1 MKLMVLDGN
10 SLVNRAF
17 FGIKLLTTKDGRYTN
32 AIYGFQNIL
41 LNLLAAHKPD
51 AVAIAWDERA
61 PTFRHTAYDGYKATR
76 HGMPE
81 ELAQQMPVLK
91 ELLTDLGFVQVSKA
105 GWEAD
110 DILGTL
116 AAACE
121 AAGGTTLLATGDR
134 DSLQLVDDATTVLL
148 ATNKETIPMDP
159 AAIREK
165 YGIEPPQ
172 LIDVKSLMGD
182 ASDNIPGVPGI
193 GEKTALALISK
204 FGSLQGVYDNIDDKA
219 VKPGQRAKLTAN
231 RDKADLSY
239 MLGTIRKDAPIET
252 DPAAYLR
259 QPGDPAAAAQLLAAL
274 EMHKLVD
281 RWGLNGGTAP
291 APSENAAPL
300 ETVEPSPLPLLLEG
314 RFYAARNA
322 DGDWYLVQG
331 QDVYLPDTDR
341 LAAILDSGAE
351 LWAFDAKPLYR
362 LALEHGGIGSALRFD
377 GKLAAYLLN
386 PSASGYEVH
395 SLAAEYGVHAAFAC
409 EAAPDAGVLAG
420 LCDTLA
426 AALDESGQR
435 KLLDEMELP
444 LARVLADM
452 ERIGFAIDADGIR
465 AFGDSLRSELDG
477 ILHNIYTEVGYEFN
491 VNSPKKLGEAL
502 FDKLGLPPR
511 KKNARGYSTDA
522 ETLESLRPYNQVID
536 EILKYRTY
544 AKLLST
550 YVDGLLNAEAADGRV
565 HSTFIQTEARTG
577 RISSTEPN
585 LQNIPVRMELGREIR
600 KLFVPREG
608 CVLVDADYS
617 QIELRVLAH
626 MSNDKNLIQAY
637 RQAEADRAAAEELLS
652 DPEMRELAQEELTAA
667 REEMERLRQELK
679 LLLLPK
685 DPNDRKNVI
694 LEIRGGVGGEE
705 SALFAHS
712 LLRMYTMYAES
723 RGWKLE
729 IASINE
735 TELGGVKDCSA
746 VIEGD
751 GAWSRLKFESGVH
764 RVQRVPE
771 TESGGRIHTSAATV
785 AVLPEMEPVDVEL
798 NPADIEM
805 QVYRASGAGGQ
816 HVNKTSSAVRLIHK
830 PTGTVVEC
838 QQERSQFQNRDK
850 AMRLL
855 ASRLYEAE
863 QEKVEGAY
871 TAQRRRQV
879 GTGMRNERIRTY
891 NFPQG
896 RVTDHR
902 IGLTLYRLESVMDGD
917 LDEIID
923 ALVTADQAE
932 RLRSQGTD

>member
-134 DSLQLVDDATTVLL
+134 DSLQLVDDVTTVLL

-444 LARVLADM
+444 LGSRL
-452 ERIGFAIDADGIR
+452 
-465 AFGDSLRSELDG
+465 
-477 ILHNIYTEVGYEFN
+477 
-491 VNSPKKLGEAL
+491 
-502 FDKLGLPPR
+502 
-511 KKNARGYSTDA
+511 RGYFVA
-522 ETLESLRPYNQVID
+522 GEGET
-536 EILKYRTY
+536 
-544 AKLLST
+544 
-550 YVDGLLNAEAADGRV
+550 
-565 HSTFIQTEARTG
+565 
-577 RISSTEPN
+577 
-585 LQNIPVRMELGREIR
+585 
-600 KLFVPREG
+600 
-608 CVLVDADYS
+608 LVDADYS
-617 QIELRVLAH
+617 QIELRILAH
-626 MSNDKNLIQAY
+626 ITGDEHMQQAFLNGADIHRSTAAKIY
-637 RQAEADRAAAEELLS
+637 HIPESEVTPQLRSASKAINFGIMYGKGAYSLSKDLGIPVKEADTFLKTYLDTFPKVDGYMRDCIAHAKDKGYVETLFGRRRAL
-652 DPEMRELAQEELTAA
+652 PELASSNFQVRASGERMARNTPIQGTAA
-667 REEMERLRQELK
+667 DIIKLAMVHVWQRLRDEKLQARLLLQVHDELIVEAPEEEIDEVKRILKEEME
-679 LLLLPK
+679 
-685 DPNDRKNVI
+685 NVVHYSVP
-694 LEIRGGVGGEE
+694 LTTEVGVGKTWLE
-705 SALFAHS
+705 AH
-712 LLRMYTMYAES
+712 
-723 RGWKLE
+723 
-729 IASINE
+729 
-735 TELGGVKDCSA
+735 
-746 VIEGD
+746 
-751 GAWSRLKFESGVH
+751 
-764 RVQRVPE
+764 
-771 TESGGRIHTSAATV
+771 
-785 AVLPEMEPVDVEL
+785 
-798 NPADIEM
+798 
-805 QVYRASGAGGQ
+805 
-816 HVNKTSSAVRLIHK
+816 
-830 PTGTVVEC
+830 
-838 QQERSQFQNRDK
+838 
-850 AMRLL
+850 
-855 ASRLYEAE
+855 
-863 QEKVEGAY
+863 
-871 TAQRRRQV
+871 
-879 GTGMRNERIRTY
+879 
-891 NFPQG
+891 
-896 RVTDHR
+896 
-902 IGLTLYRLESVMDGD
+902 
-917 LDEIID
+917 
-923 ALVTADQAE
+923 
-932 RLRSQGTD
+932 

>member
-41 LNLLAAHKPD
+41 LNLLVAHKPD

-61 PTFRHTAYDGYKATR
+61 PTFRHNAYDGYKATR

-91 ELLTDLGFVQVSKA
+91 ELLADLGFVQVSKA

-148 ATNKETIPMDP
+148 ATNKETLPMDP

-165 YGIEPPQ
+165 YGIEPQQ

-204 FGSLQGVYDNIDDKA
+204 FGSLQGVYDNIEDKA
-219 VKPGQRAKLTAN
+219 VKPGQRTKLTAN

-239 MLGTIRKDAPIET
+239 MLGTIRKDAPIES
-252 DPAAYLR
+252 DSAAYVR

-274 EMHKLVD
+274 EMHKMVA
-281 RWGLNGGTAP
+281 RWGLEEGAAP
-291 APSENAAPL
+291 AAADAAPL

-314 RFYAARNA
+314 RFYAAQSA
-322 DGDWYLVQG
+322 SKEGDSAWYLVQG
-331 QDVYLPDTDR
+331 KDVYLPDADR
-341 LAAILDSGAE
+341 LAAILDGDAE
-351 LWAFDAKPLYR
+351 IWAFDAKPLYR
-362 LALEHGGIGSALRFD
+362 LALEHGGIGKALRFD

-395 SLAAEYGVHAAFAC
+395 SLAAEYGVHADFTC

-420 LCDTLA
+420 LCNALA

-452 ERIGFAIDADGIR
+452 ERIGFAVDADGIR
-465 AFGDSLRSELDG
+465 AFGDSLRGELNG
-477 ILHNIYTEVGYEFN
+477 ILNNIYTEVGYEFN
-491 VNSPKKLGEAL
+491 VNSPKQLGEAL

-522 ETLESLRPYNQVID
+522 ETLESLRPYSPVID

-544 AKLLST
+544 SKLLST
-550 YVDGLLNAEAADGRV
+550 YVDGLLNATAADGRV

-585 LQNIPVRMELGREIR
+585 LQNIPIRTELGSRLR
-600 KLFVPREG
+600 DYFVAGQGET
-608 CVLVDADYS
+608 LVDADYS
-617 QIELRVLAH
+617 QIELRILAH
-626 MSNDKNLIQAY
+626 ITGDEHMQQAFLNGADIHRSTAAKIY
-637 RQAEADRAAAEELLS
+637 HIPESEVTPQLRSASKAINFGIMYGKGAFSLGKDLGISVKEADAFLKTYLDTFPKVDDYMKDCIAHAKDKGYVETLFGRRRAL
-652 DPEMRELAQEELTAA
+652 PELASSNFQVRASGERMARNTPIQGTAA
-667 REEMERLRQELK
+667 DIIKLAMVHVWQRLRDEKLQARLLLQVHDELIVEAPDAEIDEVKRILKEEME
-679 LLLLPK
+679 
-685 DPNDRKNVI
+685 NVVHYSVP
-694 LEIRGGVGGEE
+694 LTTEVGVGKTWLE
-705 SALFAHS
+705 AH
-712 LLRMYTMYAES
+712 
-723 RGWKLE
+723 
-729 IASINE
+729 
-735 TELGGVKDCSA
+735 
-746 VIEGD
+746 
-751 GAWSRLKFESGVH
+751 
-764 RVQRVPE
+764 
-771 TESGGRIHTSAATV
+771 
-785 AVLPEMEPVDVEL
+785 
-798 NPADIEM
+798 
-805 QVYRASGAGGQ
+805 
-816 HVNKTSSAVRLIHK
+816 
-830 PTGTVVEC
+830 
-838 QQERSQFQNRDK
+838 
-850 AMRLL
+850 
-855 ASRLYEAE
+855 
-863 QEKVEGAY
+863 
-871 TAQRRRQV
+871 
-879 GTGMRNERIRTY
+879 
-891 NFPQG
+891 
-896 RVTDHR
+896 
-902 IGLTLYRLESVMDGD
+902 
-917 LDEIID
+917 
-923 ALVTADQAE
+923 
-932 RLRSQGTD
+932 